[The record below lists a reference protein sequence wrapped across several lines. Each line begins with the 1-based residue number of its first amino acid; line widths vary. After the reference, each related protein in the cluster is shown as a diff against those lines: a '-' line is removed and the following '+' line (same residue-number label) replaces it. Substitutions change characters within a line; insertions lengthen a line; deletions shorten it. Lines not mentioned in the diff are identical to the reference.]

1 MREQKFVSKIPYKIS
16 NKKDK
21 QMNKRQALYLKERI
35 QIFYTTKFFKITRS
49 KSNILI
55 FSI

>member
-21 QMNKRQALYLKERI
+21 QMNKRQTSYLKERI

-49 KSNILI
+49 NILI